1 LIDRYIT
8 SKSTKNRELQN
19 LAESKKPICQKHKQN
34 PNNTERRRRRRRR
47 RRIDQTPIKTK

>member
-34 PNNTERRRRRRRR
+34 PNNTE
-47 RRIDQTPIKTK
+47 KEEEEELTKHQSKLNRTN

>member
-47 RRIDQTPIKTK
+47 RIDQTPIKTK